1 MGREEIRI
9 AVRDQVDTGLFAGLE
24 ELQALRATPFDRF
37 AAKPARVERAPSTVA
52 ARFDVCIEI
61 GPPPRLA

>member
-9 AVRDQVDTGLFAGLE
+9 AVRDQVDAGLFAGLE
-24 ELQALRATPFDRF
+24 ELKALRATPFDRF
-37 AAKPARVERAPSTVA
+37 AKIDLADRAPASTSG
-52 ARFDVCIEI
+52 RFDVCIEM